1 MERMAVDSRP
11 ELRPAVESAAVT
23 VAPAPAPVATTS
35 TALQPGTR
43 VQALDVL
50 RGLVIVIMA
59 LDHVRDY
66 FHDSGYAYD
75 PLNPSMTT
83 AAVYATRW
91 VTHFCAP
98 TFVFLAGVSA
108 WLQGAKGKDPARL
121 ARFLLTRGLWLV
133 VLEVTVVAFGWS
145 FSIPLLFP
153 FQVIW
158 AIGWSMVALSALVRL
173 PVRAVLA
180 IGIAIV
186 AGHNL
191 LDPVQAGWFGPWAPA
206 WQLLHE
212 QAPIFRDGQMVVLVA
227 YPVLAWIGV
236 LALGYGLGPVFLSP
250 RRDWILVRLALAML
264 ALFALLRV
272 FNLYGD
278 PRPWAPQAT
287 AGATVM
293 AFLNVTKYPPSLLFV
308 CVTLAPMLLL
318 VPLFD
323 RIRGPVA
330 GFLRTFGAV
339 PLIAYVAHL
348 YVLHLLAIAAH
359 RAAGH
364 NLDGMFDT
372 IRDLL
377 TRPGAFA
384 GTGFSLP
391 ATYVAWLAVIA
402 LVYPL
407 CRWWG
412 EVKRRRREWWLS
424 YL

>member
-1 MERMAVDSRP
+1 MKAPS
-11 ELRPAVESAAVT
+11 SAI
-23 VAPAPAPVATTS
+23 
-35 TALQPGTR
+35 QPGAR

-75 PLNPSMTT
+75 PLNPSTTT
-83 AAVYATRW
+83 AMLYATRW

-108 WLQGAKGKDPARL
+108 WLQRAKGKDPARL

-145 FSIPLLFP
+145 FSIPLLP
-153 FQVIW
+153 ALQVIW
-158 AIGWSMVALSALVRL
+158 AIGWSMVALAALVRL
-173 PVRAVLA
+173 PVQAVLA
-180 IGIAIV
+180 IGITIV

-191 LDPVQAGWFGPWAPA
+191 LDPVKADWFGVWSPA

-212 QAPIFRDGQMVVLVA
+212 QGVIVRDGQVVVFVA
-227 YPVLAWIGV
+227 YPLLAWIGV

-250 RRDWILVRLALAML
+250 RRDRTLVRLAIVML
-264 ALFALLRV
+264 ALFALLRG

-278 PRPWAPQAT
+278 PQPWAPQAT

-293 AFLNVTKYPPSLLFV
+293 AFLNVAKYPPSLLFI
-308 CVTLAPMLLL
+308 CATLPPMLLL
-318 VPLFD
+318 VPVFD
-323 RIRGPVA
+323 RMRGPVA
-330 GFLRTFGAV
+330 GVLQTFGAV

-348 YVLHLLAIAAH
+348 YVMHLLAIAVHA
-359 RAAGH
+359 AAGH

-372 IRDLL
+372 IRDFF
-377 TRPGAFA
+377 TRPDALA
-384 GTGFSLP
+384 DTGFPLP
-391 ATYVAWLAVIA
+391 VVYAAWLAVLA
-402 LVYPL
+402 LVYPI

-412 EVKRRRREWWLS
+412 DVKRRRREWWMS